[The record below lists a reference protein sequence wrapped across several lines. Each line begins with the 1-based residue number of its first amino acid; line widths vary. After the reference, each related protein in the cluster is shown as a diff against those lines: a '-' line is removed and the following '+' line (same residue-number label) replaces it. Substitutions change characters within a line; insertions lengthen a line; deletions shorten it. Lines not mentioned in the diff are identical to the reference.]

1 VSSPPQTKPPAQG
14 RSRSRA
20 LIPTLIVLGILAL
33 LFGVFTN
40 LWTERLWFGSVGY
53 DQVFTTQI
61 VTQVGLFVVFA
72 LLTFLAVVGTAALAY
87 RLRPRYRPMSVEQQS
102 LERYREAID
111 PSRRTIVL
119 VGAGILGI
127 TSGLGASA
135 SWQAFLVWLNRQSFG
150 ATDPQF
156 NVDVGFYIFEYPWWR
171 FLLSFGFA
179 TVILSLITAIVV
191 HYLYGGIRLQSP
203 GEKVSPAAIAHIS
216 ALAAIL
222 MLLKAAA
229 YWLDRY
235 GLVLEDNALF
245 TGASYTDVNAILQ
258 AKTILTFIALVCAGL
273 FLLAVIRR
281 TWTLAGIGLGLLLL
295 SSILLS
301 AAWPALVQQFQV
313 RPSEADRESEFIAR
327 NIEATRDAYLIGRD
341 RVDVQEYNAV
351 TTATAGQLR
360 EDADTVPNIR
370 LLDPAVVP
378 PTFQQL
384 QQVRGF
390 YSFSDP
396 LDVVRYEVDGETRDM
411 VVAVRELDQAGI
423 PSAQQNWINEATV
436 YTHGF
441 GYVAAFSNQ
450 RNADGSP
457 VWAEEDIP
465 PVGVLGDE
473 LGEYE
478 PRIYFG
484 ENSPEYSI
492 VGAPDGAEPVEFDI
506 PTDAAEGG
514 GQRNTYSGEGGVD
527 VGSLANK
534 ALFAV
539 KFQEGNI
546 LLSNRV
552 NSESKILWDREP
564 RERVEKVAPWLI
576 ADGDPYPVIVE
587 GRVQWVVDGYTT
599 ASSYPYSQRIGLEV
613 ATNDSRTQRE
623 GVAGQPQAA
632 INYIRNSV
640 KATVDAYDGTVTLYE
655 WDEADPVLQAWKGVF
670 PDSVVGKEEIP
681 EELLVHLRYPEDLFK
696 VQRGLL
702 ARYHVTEPNTFYG
715 GQDFWEIPPDPAA
728 PAPVPVPP
736 YYLTLQ
742 MPGQEEASF
751 SLTTTFTP
759 RNRQNLA
766 AFMAVN
772 ADASSP
778 DYGTIRVLRLPGST
792 QVDGPSQVA
801 NAFET
806 DQAIAEATLPLRQ
819 SGAETVEGNL
829 LTLPIGGGLAYVQ
842 PLFVERRAGDASF
855 PLARLVFASFGGT
868 VGVGNTLQDALDQVF
883 QGDSGADT
891 GETGGTGGGADD
903 GEVDPEAPELS
914 TEEQL
919 DQALIDAQSAYND
932 AQEALR
938 EGDFTAYGEAID
950 RLGEAIE
957 RAAQLSGAE
966 VVPPTEE
973 LLPDEGAVETPL
985 PEEGSAET
993 ETVALSRGG

>member
-1 VSSPPQTKPPAQG
+1 M
-14 RSRSRA
+14 
-20 LIPTLIVLGILAL
+20 PTLVVLGVIAL

-40 LWTERLWFGSVGY
+40 LWTERLWFGSAGY
-53 DQVFTTQI
+53 GQVFTTQL
-61 VTQVGLFVVFA
+61 VTQVSLFLAFA
-72 LLTFLAVVGTAALAY
+72 VLTFLAVVGTAALAY

-111 PSRRTIVL
+111 PSRRSIMV
-119 VGAGILGI
+119 VGAGILAI
-127 TSGLGASA
+127 TSGLGAAA
-135 SWQAFLVWLNRQSFG
+135 SWQTFLVWWNREPFG
-150 ATDPQF
+150 TTDPQF

-171 FLLSFGFA
+171 FVLSFGFA
-179 TVILSLITAIVV
+179 TVILALVTAVVV

-203 GEKVSPAAIAHIS
+203 GDKVTPAAIAHIS
-216 ALAAIL
+216 ALAALL

-245 TGASYTDVNAILQ
+245 TGASFTDVNAILP

-273 FLLAVIRR
+273 FLVAVLRR

-295 SSILLS
+295 SSVLLS

-313 RPSEADRESEFIAR
+313 RPSEADRESAFIER
-327 NIEATRDAYLIGRD
+327 NIAATRDAYLIGRD
-341 RVDVQEYNAV
+341 RVDIQEYNAV

-370 LLDPAVVP
+370 LLDPSVVP
-378 PTFQQL
+378 QTFQQL

-411 VVAVRELDQAGI
+411 VVAVREIDQNGI

-465 PVGVLGDE
+465 PVGVLGEE

-478 PRIYFG
+478 PRIYYG

-492 VGAPDGAEPVEFDI
+492 VGAPEGQDPVEFDI

-514 GQRNTYSGEGGVD
+514 GQRNTYSGEGGVE
-527 VGSLANK
+527 VGSLFDK
-534 ALFAV
+534 ALFAT

-552 NSESKILWDREP
+552 NADSKILWDRQP
-564 RERVEKVAPWLI
+564 RQRVEKVAPWLI
-576 ADGDPYPVIVE
+576 ADGDPYPVIVD
-587 GRVQWVVDGYTT
+587 GRVKWVIDGYTS
-599 ASSYPYSQRIGLEV
+599 ASSYPYAQRIGLEV
-613 ATNDSRTQRE
+613 ITSDSRTQRE
-623 GVAGQPQAA
+623 GVANQPQAA

-655 WDEADPVLQAWKGVF
+655 WDDTDPVLQAWKGVF
-670 PDSVVGKEEIP
+670 PDSVVSRSEIP
-681 EELLVHLRYPEDLFK
+681 EDLLVHLRYPEDLFK

-702 ARYHVTEPNTFYG
+702 ARYHVSDPNTFYG

-728 PAPVPVPP
+728 AAPVPVPP
-736 YYLTLQ
+736 YFLTLQ
-742 MPGQEEASF
+742 MPGQEEATF

-772 ADASSP
+772 ADASSS

-819 SGAETVEGNL
+819 SGAETREGNL

-842 PLFVERRAGDASF
+842 PVYVERRAGDASF
-855 PLARLVFASFGGT
+855 PLLRLVFASFGGT
-868 VGVGNTLQDALDQVF
+868 VGVGPTLQDALDDVF
-883 QGDSGADT
+883 QGDAGTDT
-891 GETGGTGGGADD
+891 GENVPGTGDGGEEPDT
-903 GEVDPEAPELS
+903 GEDQGT

-919 DQALIDAQSAYND
+919 TRALADAQTAYD
-932 AQEALR
+932 EAQAALR
-938 EGDFTAYGEAID
+938 EGDFTGY
-950 RLGEAIE
+950 GEAIE
-957 RAAQLSGAE
+957 RLGSALERAAELSG
-966 VVPPTEE
+966 VPVAPVPEE
-973 LLPDEGAVETPL
+973 LVPDDAIPAEPTAPAEGDAV
-985 PEEGSAET
+985 ET
-993 ETVALSRGG
+993 ETVALRR

>member
-1 VSSPPQTKPPAQG
+1 V
-14 RSRSRA
+14 
-20 LIPTLIVLGILAL
+20 PTLVVLGGLAV

-40 LWTERLWFGSVGY
+40 LWTERLWFGAAGFA
-53 DQVFTTQI
+53 QVFTTQL
-61 VTQVGLFVVFA
+61 VTQVALFFVFA
-72 LLTFLAVVGTAALAY
+72 LLTFGAVVGTAALAY
-87 RLRPRYRPMSVEQQS
+87 RLRPAYRPMSVEQQS
-102 LERYREAID
+102 LERYREAIE
-111 PSRRTIVL
+111 PSRRSIVL
-119 VGAGILGI
+119 VGAGILSI
-127 TSGLGASA
+127 TSGLGAAA
-135 SWQAFLVWLNRQSFG
+135 SWQTFLVWWNREPFG
-150 ATDPQF
+150 STDAQF
-156 NVDVGFYIFEYPWWR
+156 NVDIGFYVFEYPWWR
-171 FLLSFGFA
+171 FILSFAFA
-179 TVILSLITAIVV
+179 TVILSLITAAVV

-203 GEKVSPAAIAHIS
+203 GSKVTPSAVAHLS
-216 ALAAIL
+216 ALAALL

-235 GLVLEDNALF
+235 GLVLEDNPLF
-245 TGASYTDVNAILQ
+245 TGASYTDTNAILP

-273 FLLAVIRR
+273 FVVAVFRR
-281 TWTLAGIGLGLLLL
+281 TWTLAGIGVGLLLL
-295 SSILLS
+295 SSVLLS
-301 AAWPALVQQFQV
+301 AVWPALVQQFQV
-313 RPSEADRESEFIAR
+313 RPSEADREAEFIDR
-327 NIEATRDAYLIGRD
+327 NIQATRDAYLIGRD
-341 RVDVQEYNAV
+341 RVEIQEYNAV

-390 YSFSDP
+390 YSFSNP
-396 LDVVRYEVDGETRDM
+396 LDVVRYEVDGQTRDM

-423 PSAQQNWINEATV
+423 PAAQQNWINQATV
-436 YTHGF
+436 FTHGF

-457 VWAEEDIP
+457 VWAEEDLP
-465 PVGVLGDE
+465 PVGTLTDT

-478 PRIYFG
+478 PRIYYG

-492 VGAPDGAEPVEFDI
+492 VGAPEGADPVEFDI

-514 GQRNTYSGEGGVD
+514 GQRNTYSGEGGVP
-527 VGSLANK
+527 VGSLFNK

-552 NSESKILWDREP
+552 NDESRIMWDREP
-564 RERVEKVAPWLI
+564 RERVQKVAPWLI
-576 ADGDPYPVIVE
+576 TDGDPYPVIVD
-587 GRVQWVVDGYTT
+587 GRIKWVIDGYTS

-613 ATNDSRTQRE
+613 ITNDSRTQQQNI
-623 GVAGQPQAA
+623 AGQPQAA

-655 WDEADPVLQAWKGVF
+655 WDETDPVLQAWKGVF
-670 PDSVVGKEEIP
+670 PDAVVGKGEIP

-702 ARYHVTEPNTFYG
+702 ARYHVSDPSTFYG

-728 PAPVPVPP
+728 AASPPVPP

-742 MPGQEEASF
+742 MPDQDDAVF

-819 SGAETVEGNL
+819 SGAETREGNL

-842 PLFVERRAGDASF
+842 PVYVERRAGDASF
-855 PLARLVFASFGGT
+855 PLLRLVFASFGGT
-868 VGVGNTLQDALDQVF
+868 VGVGPTLQDALDDVF
-883 QGDSGADT
+883 QGDAGTDT
-891 GETGGTGGGADD
+891 GENVPEGDGGTEPDDGADQ
-903 GEVDPEAPELS
+903 GT

-919 DQALIDAQSAYND
+919 TRALSDAQQAYDD
-932 AQEALR
+932 AQAALR
-938 EGDFTAYGEAID
+938 EGDFAAYGAAID
-950 RLGEAIE
+950 RLGAALE
-957 RAAQLSGAE
+957 RAAELSGVPVTPPDVE
-966 VVPPTEE
+966 VT
-973 LLPDEGAVETPL
+973 PDEGAVETPAEDV
-985 PEEGSAET
+985 PEAET
-993 ETVALSRGG
+993 EPVALRL

>member
-1 VSSPPQTKPPAQG
+1 V
-14 RSRSRA
+14 
-20 LIPTLIVLGILAL
+20 PTLVVLGGLAV

-40 LWTERLWFGSVGY
+40 LWTERLWFGAAGFA
-53 DQVFTTQI
+53 QVFTTQL
-61 VTQVGLFVVFA
+61 VTQVALFFVFA
-72 LLTFLAVVGTAALAY
+72 LLTFGAVVGTAALAY
-87 RLRPRYRPMSVEQQS
+87 RLRPAYRPMSVEQQS
-102 LERYREAID
+102 LERYREAIE
-111 PSRRTIVL
+111 PSRRSIVL
-119 VGAGILGI
+119 VGAGILSI
-127 TSGLGASA
+127 TSGLGAAA
-135 SWQAFLVWLNRQSFG
+135 SWQTFLVWWNREPFG
-150 ATDPQF
+150 TTDAQF
-156 NVDVGFYIFEYPWWR
+156 NVDIGFYVFEYPWWR
-171 FLLSFGFA
+171 FILSFAFA
-179 TVILSLITAIVV
+179 TVILSLITAAVV

-203 GEKVSPAAIAHIS
+203 GSKVTPSAVAHLS
-216 ALAAIL
+216 ALAALL

-235 GLVLEDNALF
+235 GLVLEDNPLF
-245 TGASYTDVNAILQ
+245 TGASYTDTNAILP

-273 FLLAVIRR
+273 FVVAVFRR
-281 TWTLAGIGLGLLLL
+281 TWTLAGIGVGLLLL
-295 SSILLS
+295 SSVLLS
-301 AAWPALVQQFQV
+301 AVWPALVQQFQV
-313 RPSEADRESEFIAR
+313 RPSEADREAEFIDR
-327 NIEATRDAYLIGRD
+327 NIQATRDAYLIGRD
-341 RVDVQEYNAV
+341 RVEIQEYNAV

-390 YSFSDP
+390 YSFSNP
-396 LDVVRYEVDGETRDM
+396 LDVVRYEVDGQTRDM

-423 PSAQQNWINEATV
+423 PAAQQNWINQATV
-436 YTHGF
+436 FTHGF

-457 VWAEEDIP
+457 VWAEEDLP
-465 PVGVLGDE
+465 PVGTLTDT

-478 PRIYFG
+478 PRIYYG

-492 VGAPDGAEPVEFDI
+492 VGAPEGADPVEFDI

-514 GQRNTYSGEGGVD
+514 GQRNTYSGEGGVP
-527 VGSLANK
+527 VGSLFNK

-552 NSESKILWDREP
+552 NDASRIMWDREP
-564 RERVEKVAPWLI
+564 RERVQKVAPWLI
-576 ADGDPYPVIVE
+576 TDGDPYPVIVD
-587 GRVQWVVDGYTT
+587 GRIKWVIDGYTS

-613 ATNDSRTQRE
+613 ITNDSRTQQQNI
-623 GVAGQPQAA
+623 AGQPQAA

-655 WDEADPVLQAWKGVF
+655 WDETDPVLQAWKGVF
-670 PDSVVGKEEIP
+670 PDAVVGKGEIP

-702 ARYHVTEPNTFYG
+702 ARYHVSDPSTFYG

-728 PAPVPVPP
+728 AASPPVPP

-742 MPGQEEASF
+742 MPDQDDAVF

-819 SGAETVEGNL
+819 SGAETREGNL

-842 PLFVERRAGDASF
+842 PVYVERRAGDASF
-855 PLARLVFASFGGT
+855 PLLRLVFASFGGT
-868 VGVGNTLQDALDQVF
+868 VGVGPTLQDALDDVF
-883 QGDSGADT
+883 QGDAGTDT
-891 GETGGTGGGADD
+891 GENVPEGDGGTEPDDGADQ
-903 GEVDPEAPELS
+903 GT

-919 DQALIDAQSAYND
+919 TRALSDAQQAYDD
-932 AQEALR
+932 AQAALR
-938 EGDFTAYGEAID
+938 EGDFAAYGAAID
-950 RLGEAIE
+950 RLGAALE
-957 RAAQLSGAE
+957 RAAELSGVPVTPPDVE
-966 VVPPTEE
+966 VT
-973 LLPDEGAVETPL
+973 PDEGAVETPEAEV
-985 PEEGSAET
+985 PEGET
-993 ETVALSRGG
+993 EPVALRL

>member
-1 VSSPPQTKPPAQG
+1 M
-14 RSRSRA
+14 
-20 LIPTLIVLGILAL
+20 LGVLAL

-40 LWTERLWFGSVGY
+40 IWTERLWFTAVGY
-53 DQVFTTQI
+53 DQVFTTRI
-61 VTQVGLFVVFA
+61 VTQVGLFLAFA
-72 LLTFLAVVGTAALAY
+72 LLTFGAVVGTAALAY

-102 LERYREAID
+102 LERYREAIE
-111 PSRRTIVL
+111 PSRRAIVL

-135 SWQAFLVWLNRQSFG
+135 SWQTFLVWLNREPFG
-150 ATDPQF
+150 TTDPQF

-171 FLLSFGFA
+171 LLLSFGFA
-179 TVILSLITAIVV
+179 TVILSLITAVIV

-203 GEKVSPAAIAHIS
+203 GEKVTPAAIAHLS
-216 ALAAIL
+216 ALAALL

-281 TWTLAGIGLGLLLL
+281 RWTLAGIGVGLLLL
-295 SSILLS
+295 SSVLLS

-327 NIEATRDAYLIGRD
+327 NIQATRDAYLIGRD
-341 RVDVQEYNAV
+341 RVDIQEYNAV

-370 LLDPAVVP
+370 LLDPSVVP

-396 LDVVRYEVDGETRDM
+396 LDVVRYEVQGETRDM
-411 VVAVRELDQAGI
+411 VVAVREIDQAGI
-423 PSAQQNWINEATV
+423 PSAQQNWINQATV

-465 PVGVLGDE
+465 PVGVLGEE

-478 PRIYFG
+478 PRVYFG

-492 VGAPDGAEPVEFDI
+492 VGAPEGTEPVEFDI

-514 GQRNTYSGEGGVD
+514 GQRNIYSGDGGVA
-527 VGSLANK
+527 VGSLFNK

-552 NSESKILWDREP
+552 NSESKILWDRTP

-576 ADGDPYPVIVE
+576 ADGDPYPVIVD
-587 GRVQWVVDGYTT
+587 GKVKWVIDGYTT
-599 ASSYPYSQRIGLEV
+599 ATSYPYSQRIGLESI
-613 ATNDSRTQRE
+613 TSDSRTQRE
-623 GVAGQPQAA
+623 AVAGQPAAA

-655 WDEADPVLQAWKGVF
+655 WDESDPVLQAWKGVF
-670 PDSVVGKEEIP
+670 PDSVVSRSEIP
-681 EELLVHLRYPEDLFK
+681 EDLLVHLRYPEDLFK

-702 ARYHVTEPNTFYG
+702 ARYHVTDPNTFYG
-715 GQDFWEIPPDPAA
+715 GQDFWEIPPDPAVQA
-728 PAPVPVPP
+728 AIPVPP

-772 ADASSP
+772 ADASSS

-855 PLARLVFASFGGT
+855 PLLRLVFASFGGT
-868 VGVGNTLQDALDQVF
+868 VGVGPTLQDALDDVF
-883 QGDSGADT
+883 QGDAGTDT
-891 GETGGTGGGADD
+891 GEGGVGSDGGGDAGDGTGGDT
-903 GEVDPEAPELS
+903 GEDLS
-914 TEEQL
+914 TEAQL
-919 DQALIDAQSAYND
+919 NRALTDAQTAYND
-932 AQEALR
+932 AQAALR
-938 EGDFTAYGEAID
+938 DGDFTAYGEAID
-950 RLGEAIE
+950 RLGRALD
-957 RAAQLSGAE
+957 RAAQLSGTTIE
-966 VVPPTEE
+966 PPTEVS
-973 LLPDEGAVETPL
+973 PDEGAVETPV
-985 PEEGSAET
+985 PDEEATAT
-993 ETVALSRGG
+993 ETVALSGVG

>member
-1 VSSPPQTKPPAQG
+1 M
-14 RSRSRA
+14 
-20 LIPTLIVLGILAL
+20 LGVLAL

-40 LWTERLWFGSVGY
+40 IWTERLWFDSVGY
-53 DQVFTTQI
+53 DQVFTTRI

-72 LLTFLAVVGTAALAY
+72 LLTFVAVVGTAVLAY

-102 LERYREAID
+102 LERYREAIE
-111 PSRRTIVL
+111 PSRRAIVL

-127 TSGLGASA
+127 TSGLGAAA
-135 SWQAFLVWLNRQSFG
+135 SWQTFLVWLNREPFG
-150 ATDPQF
+150 TTDPQF

-179 TVILSLITAIVV
+179 TVILSLITAVIV

-203 GEKVSPAAIAHIS
+203 GDKVTPAAVAHIS
-216 ALAAIL
+216 ALAALL

-229 YWLDRY
+229 YWLDRF

-281 TWTLAGIGLGLLLL
+281 TWTLAGIGVGLLLL
-295 SSILLS
+295 SSVLLS

-341 RVDVQEYNAV
+341 RVDIQEYNAV

-370 LLDPAVVP
+370 LLDPSVVP

-396 LDVVRYEVDGETRDM
+396 LDVVRYEVDGDTRDM
-411 VVAVRELDQAGI
+411 VVAVREIDQAGI
-423 PSAQQNWINEATV
+423 PSAQQNWINQATV

-465 PVGVLGDE
+465 PVGVLGEE

-484 ENSPEYSI
+484 ENSPAYSI
-492 VGAPDGAEPVEFDI
+492 VGAPEGAEPVEFDI

-514 GQRNTYSGEGGVD
+514 GQRNTYSGDGGVP
-527 VGSLANK
+527 VGSLFNK

-552 NSESKILWDREP
+552 NSESKILWDRSP
-564 RERVEKVAPWLI
+564 RERVEKVAPWLV
-576 ADGDPYPVIVE
+576 ADGDPYPVIVD
-587 GRVQWVVDGYTT
+587 GKVKWVVDAYTT
-599 ASSYPYSQRIGLEV
+599 ATSYPYSQRIGLE
-613 ATNDSRTQRE
+613 ALTNDSRTQRE
-623 GVAGQPQAA
+623 GVAGQPAAA

-655 WDEADPVLQAWKGVF
+655 WDESDPVLQAWKGVF
-670 PDSVVGKEEIP
+670 PDSVVGRSEIP
-681 EELLVHLRYPEDLFK
+681 EDLLVHLRYPEDLFK

-702 ARYHVTEPNTFYG
+702 ARYHVTDPNTFYG
-715 GQDFWEIPPDPAA
+715 GQDFWEIPPDPAVQA
-728 PAPVPVPP
+728 PIPVPP

-772 ADASSP
+772 ADASSS

-855 PLARLVFASFGGT
+855 PLLRLVFASFGGT
-868 VGVGNTLQDALDQVF
+868 VGVGPTLQDALDDVF
-883 QGDSGADT
+883 QGDAGTDT
-891 GETGGTGGGADD
+891 GEGDTGTGSGGDTGD
-903 GEVDPEAPELS
+903 GDPGEELT

-919 DQALIDAQSAYND
+919 NRALADAQTAYND
-932 AQEALR
+932 AQAALR
-938 EGDFTAYGEAID
+938 EGDFAAYGEAID
-950 RLGEAIE
+950 RLGNALE
-957 RAAQLSGAE
+957 RAAQLSGTTIEPPAE
-966 VVPPTEE
+966 VI
-973 LLPDEGAVETPL
+973 PDEGAAETPL
-985 PEEGSAET
+985 PEEEAAAT
-993 ETVALSRGG
+993 ETVALASGGGRL

>member
-1 VSSPPQTKPPAQG
+1 M
-14 RSRSRA
+14 
-20 LIPTLIVLGILAL
+20 PTLVVLGGLAV

-40 LWTERLWFGSVGY
+40 LWTERLWFGAAGFA
-53 DQVFTTQI
+53 QVFTTQL
-61 VTQVGLFVVFA
+61 VTQVALFFVFA
-72 LLTFLAVVGTAALAY
+72 LLTFGAVVGTAALAY
-87 RLRPRYRPMSVEQQS
+87 RLRPAYRPMSVEQQS
-102 LERYREAID
+102 LERYREAIE
-111 PSRRTIVL
+111 PSRRSIVL
-119 VGAGILGI
+119 VGAGILSI
-127 TSGLGASA
+127 TSGLGAAA
-135 SWQAFLVWLNRQSFG
+135 SWQTFLVWWNREPFG
-150 ATDPQF
+150 STDAQF
-156 NVDVGFYIFEYPWWR
+156 NVDIGFYVFEYPWWR
-171 FLLSFGFA
+171 FILSFAFA
-179 TVILSLITAIVV
+179 TVILSLITAAVV

-203 GEKVSPAAIAHIS
+203 GSKVTPSAVAHLS
-216 ALAAIL
+216 ALAALL

-235 GLVLEDNALF
+235 GLVLEDNPLF
-245 TGASYTDVNAILQ
+245 TGASYTDTNAILP

-273 FLLAVIRR
+273 FVVAVFRR
-281 TWTLAGIGLGLLLL
+281 TWTLAGIGVGLLLL
-295 SSILLS
+295 SSVLLS
-301 AAWPALVQQFQV
+301 AVWPALVQQFQV
-313 RPSEADRESEFIAR
+313 RPSEADREAEFIDR
-327 NIEATRDAYLIGRD
+327 NIQATRDAYLIGRD
-341 RVDVQEYNAV
+341 RVEIQEYNAV

-390 YSFSDP
+390 YSFSNP
-396 LDVVRYEVDGETRDM
+396 LDVVRYEVDGQTRDM

-423 PSAQQNWINEATV
+423 PAAQQNWINQATV
-436 YTHGF
+436 FTHGF

-457 VWAEEDIP
+457 VWAEEDLP
-465 PVGVLGDE
+465 PVGTLTDT

-478 PRIYFG
+478 PRIYYG

-492 VGAPDGAEPVEFDI
+492 VGAPEGADPVEFDI

-514 GQRNTYSGEGGVD
+514 GQRNTYSGEGGVP
-527 VGSLANK
+527 VGSLFNK

-552 NSESKILWDREP
+552 NDASRIMWDREP
-564 RERVEKVAPWLI
+564 RERVQKVAPWLI
-576 ADGDPYPVIVE
+576 TDGDPYPVIVD
-587 GRVQWVVDGYTT
+587 GRIKWVIDGYTS

-613 ATNDSRTQRE
+613 ITNDSRTQQQNI
-623 GVAGQPQAA
+623 AGQPQAA

-655 WDEADPVLQAWKGVF
+655 WDETDPVLQAWKGVF
-670 PDSVVGKEEIP
+670 PDAVVGKGEIP

-702 ARYHVTEPNTFYG
+702 ARYHVSDPNTFYG

-728 PAPVPVPP
+728 AASPPVPP

-742 MPGQEEASF
+742 MPDQDDAVF

-819 SGAETVEGNL
+819 SGAETREGNL

-842 PLFVERRAGDASF
+842 PVYVERRAGDASF
-855 PLARLVFASFGGT
+855 PLLRLVFASFGGT
-868 VGVGNTLQDALDQVF
+868 VGVGPTLQDALDDVF
-883 QGDSGADT
+883 QGDAGTDT
-891 GETGGTGGGADD
+891 GENVPEGDGGTEPDDGADQ
-903 GEVDPEAPELS
+903 GT

-919 DQALIDAQSAYND
+919 TRALSDAQQAYDD
-932 AQEALR
+932 AQAALR
-938 EGDFTAYGEAID
+938 EGDFAAYGAAID
-950 RLGEAIE
+950 RLGAALE
-957 RAAQLSGAE
+957 RAAELSGVPVTPPDVE
-966 VVPPTEE
+966 VT
-973 LLPDEGAVETPL
+973 PDEGAVETPAEDV
-985 PEEGSAET
+985 PEAET
-993 ETVALSRGG
+993 EPVALRL

>member
-1 VSSPPQTKPPAQG
+1 M
-14 RSRSRA
+14 
-20 LIPTLIVLGILAL
+20 PTLIVLGVLAL

-40 LWTERLWFGSVGY
+40 LWTERLWFNSTGFGE
-53 DQVFTTQI
+53 VFTTQL
-61 VTQVGLFVVFA
+61 VTQIALFAAFG
-72 LLTFLAVVGTAALAY
+72 LLTFVAIVGTAVLAY

-102 LERYREAID
+102 LERYREAIE
-111 PSRRTIVL
+111 PSRRGIVL
-119 VGAGILGI
+119 IGAGILAV
-127 TSGLGASA
+127 TSGLGAA
-135 SWQAFLVWLNRQSFG
+135 AAWQTFLVWWNRTSFG
-150 ATDPQF
+150 QTDPQF

-171 FLLSFGFA
+171 FVLSFAFA
-179 TVILSLITAIVV
+179 TVILSLITAAVV
-191 HYLYGGIRLQSP
+191 HYLYGGIRLQTP
-203 GEKVSPAAIAHIS
+203 GEKVTGAAIAHLS
-216 ALAAIL
+216 ALAAVL

-245 TGASYTDVNAILQ
+245 TGAGYTAVNAILP
-258 AKTILTFIALVCAGL
+258 AKTILTFIALVCAAL
-273 FLLAVIRR
+273 FLVAVFRR
-281 TWTLAGIGLGLLLL
+281 TWTLAGLGLGLLLL
-295 SSILLS
+295 SSVLLS

-313 RPSEADRESEFIAR
+313 RPSEADRESEFIER
-327 NIEATRDAYLIGRD
+327 NIASTRDAYLIGRD
-341 RVDVQEYNAV
+341 RVDIQEYNAV

-360 EDADTVPNIR
+360 DDADTIPNIR
-370 LLDPAVVP
+370 LLDPSVVP

-411 VVAVRELDQAGI
+411 VVAVREIDQAGI
-423 PSAQQNWINEATV
+423 PTAQQNWINEATV

-465 PVGVLGDE
+465 PVGVLG
-473 LGEYE
+473 EYE

-484 ENSPEYSI
+484 ENSPAYSI
-492 VGAPDGAEPVEFDI
+492 VGAPEGQDPVEFDI

-514 GQRNTYSGEGGVD
+514 GQRNTYSGEGGVP
-527 VGSLANK
+527 VGSLFEK

-552 NSESKILWDREP
+552 NADSKILWDRDP
-564 RERVEKVAPWLI
+564 RQRVEKVAPWLI
-576 ADGDPYPVIVE
+576 ADGDPYPVIVD
-587 GRVQWVVDGYTT
+587 GRIKWVVDGYTS

-613 ATNDSRTQRE
+613 ATNDSRSQRE
-623 GVAGQPQAA
+623 GVANQPQAA

-655 WDEADPVLQAWKGVF
+655 WDDSDPILQAWKGVF
-670 PDSVVGKEEIP
+670 PAAVVDRAEIP
-681 EELLVHLRYPEDLFK
+681 EDLLVHLRYPEDLFK

-702 ARYHVTEPNTFYG
+702 ARYHVSDANTFYG
-715 GQDFWEIPPDPAA
+715 GQDFWEIPPDPATET
-728 PAPVPVPP
+728 PVPVPP

-742 MPGQEEASF
+742 MPGQEEANF

-772 ADASSP
+772 ADAASG

-806 DQAIAEATLPLRQ
+806 DQAIAQATLPLRQ
-819 SGAETVEGNL
+819 SGAETREGNL
-829 LTLPIGGGLAYVQ
+829 LTLPVGGGLAYVQ
-842 PLFVERRAGDASF
+842 PVFVERRAGDASF
-855 PLARLVFASFGGT
+855 PLLRLVFASFGGT
-868 VGVGNTLQDALDQVF
+868 VGVGDTLQEALDDVF
-883 QGDSGADT
+883 QGDAGTDT
-891 GETGGTGGGADD
+891 GENVPGGG
-903 GEVDPEAPELS
+903 GEPDPEGGGDVGTA
-914 TEEQL
+914 EEQL
-919 DQALIDAQSAYND
+919 DQALIDAQRAYED
-932 AQEALR
+932 AQAALR

-950 RLGEAIE
+950 RLGQAIE
-957 RAAQLSGAE
+957 RAATLSGTAIE
-966 VVPPTEE
+966 PP
-973 LLPDEGAVETPL
+973 LVEPL
-985 PEEGSAET
+985 PEDGGTAEESAPEDGAT
-993 ETVALSRGG
+993 EETVMFRR

>member
-1 VSSPPQTKPPAQG
+1 V
-14 RSRSRA
+14 
-20 LIPTLIVLGILAL
+20 PTLVVLGVIAL

-40 LWTERLWFGSVGY
+40 LWTERLWFGSAGY
-53 DQVFTTQI
+53 GQVFTTQL
-61 VTQVGLFVVFA
+61 VTQVSLFLAFA
-72 LLTFLAVVGTAALAY
+72 VLTFLAVVGTAALAY

-111 PSRRTIVL
+111 PSRRSIMV
-119 VGAGILGI
+119 VGAGILAI
-127 TSGLGASA
+127 TSGLGAAA
-135 SWQAFLVWLNRQSFG
+135 SWQTFLVWWNREPFG
-150 ATDPQF
+150 TTDPQF

-171 FLLSFGFA
+171 FVLSFGFA
-179 TVILSLITAIVV
+179 TVILALVTAVVV

-203 GEKVSPAAIAHIS
+203 GDKVTPAAIAHIS
-216 ALAAIL
+216 ALAALL

-245 TGASYTDVNAILQ
+245 TGASFTDVNAILP

-273 FLLAVIRR
+273 FLVAVLRR

-295 SSILLS
+295 SSVLLS

-313 RPSEADRESEFIAR
+313 RPSEADRESAFIER
-327 NIEATRDAYLIGRD
+327 NIAATRDAYLIGRD
-341 RVDVQEYNAV
+341 RVDIQEYNAV

-370 LLDPAVVP
+370 LLDPSVVP
-378 PTFQQL
+378 QTFQQL

-411 VVAVRELDQAGI
+411 VVAVREIDQNGI

-465 PVGVLGDE
+465 PVGVLGEE

-478 PRIYFG
+478 PRIYYG

-492 VGAPDGAEPVEFDI
+492 VGAPEGQDPVEFDI

-514 GQRNTYSGEGGVD
+514 GQRNTYSGEGGVE
-527 VGSLANK
+527 VGSLFDK
-534 ALFAV
+534 ALFAT

-552 NSESKILWDREP
+552 NADSKILWDRQP
-564 RERVEKVAPWLI
+564 RQRVEKVAPWLI
-576 ADGDPYPVIVE
+576 ADGDPYPVIVD
-587 GRVQWVVDGYTT
+587 GRVKWVIDGYTS
-599 ASSYPYSQRIGLEV
+599 ASSYPYAQRIGLEV
-613 ATNDSRTQRE
+613 ITSDSRTQRE
-623 GVAGQPQAA
+623 GVANQPQAA

-655 WDEADPVLQAWKGVF
+655 WDDTDPVLQAWKGVF
-670 PDSVVGKEEIP
+670 PDSVVSRSEIP
-681 EELLVHLRYPEDLFK
+681 EDLLVHLRYPEDLFK

-702 ARYHVTEPNTFYG
+702 ARYHVSDPNTFYG

-728 PAPVPVPP
+728 AAPVPVPP
-736 YYLTLQ
+736 YFLTLQ
-742 MPGQEEASF
+742 MPGQEEATF

-772 ADASSP
+772 ADASSS

-819 SGAETVEGNL
+819 SGAETREGNL

-842 PLFVERRAGDASF
+842 PVYVERRAGDASF
-855 PLARLVFASFGGT
+855 PLLRLVFASFGGT
-868 VGVGNTLQDALDQVF
+868 VGVGPTLQDALDDVF
-883 QGDSGADT
+883 QGDAGTDT
-891 GETGGTGGGADD
+891 GENVPGTGDGGEEPDT
-903 GEVDPEAPELS
+903 GEDQGT

-919 DQALIDAQSAYND
+919 TRALADAQTAYD
-932 AQEALR
+932 EAQAALR
-938 EGDFTAYGEAID
+938 EGDFTGY
-950 RLGEAIE
+950 GEAIE
-957 RAAQLSGAE
+957 RLGSALERAAELSG
-966 VVPPTEE
+966 VPVAPVPEE
-973 LLPDEGAVETPL
+973 LVPDDAIPAEPTAPAEGDAV
-985 PEEGSAET
+985 ET
-993 ETVALSRGG
+993 ETVALRR